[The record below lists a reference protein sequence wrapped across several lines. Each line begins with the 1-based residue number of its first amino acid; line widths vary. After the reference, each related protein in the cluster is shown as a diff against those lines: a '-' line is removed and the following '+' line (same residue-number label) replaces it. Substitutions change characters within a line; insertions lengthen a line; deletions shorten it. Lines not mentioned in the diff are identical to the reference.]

1 MNISLKKK
9 LLLISSSFVVCLALI
24 LTIYT
29 SFKLEKNNH
38 DRIYDRAFSITD
50 SATKSIE
57 QWINIRENIV
67 DSIKSHI
74 TSTKLVEFLQQGRK
88 SGNFDDISYG
98 TTNGEMIRSVTS
110 RYNKDYDPRLRPWY
124 IDTKKTG
131 HKNITNAYMGVEAK
145 ALLVTLTVPVYEN
158 NEFKGVIGAN
168 VLIDKLINYI
178 SNLNVG
184 KNSKAMLINK
194 NNGEFISPPTPNLL
208 LKPITDYSPELT
220 IEQIRSSIR
229 HKGIIQLKIKNK
241 NKLFYFSYVP
251 NTNWIFAVEMD
262 QTTEQASIKSLI
274 IKLATISFSI
284 VFILIVI
291 ESILINYLFKGLEN
305 VSNALE
311 DIASGNGDL
320 TKRIEI
326 KTNDEIGTLALNFN
340 KFVDNLYRIIK
351 ELSFVSDALS
361 IQAKN
366 TADQAKSRSKQIQQQ
381 QDQINMVATAINEM
395 SAATKEIAINAD
407 NTAQTSSE
415 TTIVAKNGAEKVEQS
430 QISIHNLAQ
439 EILNS
444 TVIIEELNNHSMNIS
459 SILSTIQNVADQTNL
474 LALNAAIEAARAGEH
489 GRGFTVVAD
498 EVRVLSQKTHIS
510 TLEIQK
516 TIESLQT
523 VTIKAVNSMKNSSL
537 LADKS
542 VNDAISASVSLNQI
556 NVSVDNICDMAAQIA
571 ASAAEQSVV
580 TTEITYNTETIN
592 EVSNHLSEDTHR
604 VEEQSEELSELANKL
619 QQEINQ
625 FKL

>member
-415 TTIVAKNGAEKVEQS
+415 TTIVAKNGTEKVEQS

-516 TIESLQT
+516 TIESLQM